1 MEAKAD
7 IISEIVEKDCKP
19 KECMAALLPVRDA
32 LEVLSGRWKLPILIA
47 LSDRPKRFKE
57 ISKDINGITDKMLS
71 KELKDLEINKLVIR
85 TVYDTFP
92 PTVEYSRT
100 EHSKSLTNVI
110 MALKDWG
117 TLHRKEIIGNRND

>member
-1 MEAKAD
+1 MT
-7 IISEIVEKDCKP
+7 SEKVNNLELVHN
-19 KECMAALLPVRDA
+19 KETCSGILLPVRDA

-47 LSDRPKRFKE
+47 LTDRPKRFKE
-57 ISKDINGITDKMLS
+57 ISKDIDGITDKMLS

-92 PTVEYSRT
+92 PTVEYRRT
-100 EHSKSLTNVI
+100 EHSMSLGSVI

-117 TLHRKEIIGNRND
+117 DLHRKEIIGR

>member
-1 MEAKAD
+1 MEMETETKFID
-7 IISEIVEKDCKP
+7 CIKDCEP
-19 KECMAALLPVRDA
+19 QECIAALLPVRDA

-47 LSDRPKRFKE
+47 LGERPKRFKE

-71 KELKDLEINKLVIR
+71 KELKDLEMNKLVIR

-100 EHSKSLTNVI
+100 EHSKSLGSVI
-110 MALKDWG
+110 LALRDWG
-117 TLHRKEIIGNRND
+117 TLHRKEIIGPRS

>member
-1 MEAKAD
+1 METAAIETQKTD
-7 IISEIVEKDCKP
+7 EKDCNP

-32 LEVLSGRWKLPILIA
+32 LEVLSGRWKLPILIT

-85 TVYDTFP
+85 SVYDTFP

-117 TLHRKEIIGNRND
+117 TLHRKEIIGK